1 MNCSNYWTVEVEE
14 DAIAKNCQ
22 KNSRNRCLSDCEH
35 WIIMLD
41 IARLWCILIYN
52 SKSFFVLNEKELYV
66 KCVLLFWKYELMEKF
81 QLMLCYEF
89 YIPLFCYSCLEWT
102 TAPCHICA
110 IPLSFLQFPPPKW
123 HIVSGG
129 ALHSTHSLIHSRPF
143 PDFPQC
149 LWSDLRYYQHFNRCC
164 YLLTVASTRSKWLH
178 FLTFCVCVLLPLC
191 TVLHT
196 TVIGRWKSR

>member
-123 HIVSGG
+123 LILCRVK
-129 ALHSTHSLIHSRPF
+129 LYSLS
-143 PDFPQC
+143 
-149 LWSDLRYYQHFNRCC
+149 
-164 YLLTVASTRSKWLH
+164 
-178 FLTFCVCVLLPLC
+178 LPLLRLLMHC
-191 TVLHT
+191 GVQSRWR
-196 TVIGRWKSR
+196 IGRKANVTHDSS